1 MLKVFISWKFKDWR
15 IYLKKKKKKFFL
27 FNICYPI
34 YFPNSIVSYTV
45 IILTCINSNYLST
58 PLILMAILQMG
69 QLNSFSYKDKNESGT
84 ILNTKEYFVHIYVD
98 FISFLD
104 LVETSTSVKQDS
116 LTSLYYIQYIYIN
129 LSLLLPPPHSLAC
142 AISHSLSLSQCQ
154 RRALISK

>member
-1 MLKVFISWKFKDWR
+1 
-15 IYLKKKKKKFFL
+15 
-27 FNICYPI
+27 
-34 YFPNSIVSYTV
+34 
-45 IILTCINSNYLST
+45 
-58 PLILMAILQMG
+58 MAILQMG

-129 LSLLLPPPHSLAC
+129 LSLLLPPPPTAWLAPFLTHFL
-142 AISHSLSLSQCQ
+142 SHN
-154 RRALISK
+154 AKDVP